1 MQTSLFA
8 ELAYEY
14 LPTSNA
20 AILQIDA
27 SMVNL

>member
-14 LPTSNA
+14 LPTNNVE
-20 AILQIDA
+20 ILQIDA
-27 SMVNL
+27 SMANL